1 MHNIVEGMF
10 MKKNFYLALV
20 MSISFSC
27 LSGCSPSTVNSKNNT
42 ENVEQ
47 QTTINEKD
55 TTEVKS
61 SETEISQSAQSEE
74 KDYSIPKEFIDYK
87 KFIGEDISVLNVD
100 TSDWDTNDFS
110 HDLWRGS
117 FYGHNG
123 NISVS
128 LGWDNK
134 TIVEFFLQLDDTDK
148 LSESDR
154 EELNSSL
161 QDTFGSDVEEM
172 NISYNYSG
180 KDEYEFQFPK
190 LLDQTSVCTLS
201 WNTDTM
207 LVYMNTKPK
216 AEESATEKPQIVKK
230 DNPTIGMT
238 PDEVK
243 NSTWGE
249 PSDINKTTTKY
260 GISEQWVYRSSV
272 KNKYIYFENGLVTAI
287 QE

>member
-1 MHNIVEGMF
+1 
-10 MKKNFYLALV
+10 MKKRFCIALAI
-20 MSISFSC
+20 SISFS
-27 LSGCSPSTVNSKNNT
+27 LLGCSTSAVNSKNNT
-42 ENVEQ
+42 ETIEQ
-47 QTTINEKD
+47 QVTTNEE
-55 TTEVKS
+55 TTKEFKI
-61 SETEISQSAQSEE
+61 SETEISQTTQPKE
-74 KDYSIPKEFIDYK
+74 KDYSIPEEFVDYK

-100 TSDWDTNDFS
+100 TSSWNTDDYT

-117 FYGHNG
+117 FYGHSG
-123 NISVS
+123 MITVR

-190 LLDQTSVCTLS
+190 LLDQTSVCILS

-207 LVYMNTKPK
+207 LAYMNTKPK
-216 AEESATEKPQIVKK
+216 AEESATEKTKKKKK

>member
-1 MHNIVEGMF
+1 
-10 MKKNFYLALV
+10 MKKRFCIALAI
-20 MSISFSC
+20 SISFS
-27 LSGCSPSTVNSKNNT
+27 LLGCSTSAVNSKNNT
-42 ENVEQ
+42 ETIEQ
-47 QTTINEKD
+47 QVTTNEE
-55 TTEVKS
+55 TTKEFKI
-61 SETEISQSAQSEE
+61 SETEISQTTQPKE
-74 KDYSIPKEFIDYK
+74 KDYSIPEEFVDYK

-100 TSDWDTNDFS
+100 TSSWNTDDYT

-117 FYGHNG
+117 FYGHSG
-123 NISVS
+123 MITVR

-134 TIVEFFLQLDDTDK
+134 TIVEFFLQLADTDK

-190 LLDQTSVCTLS
+190 LLDQTSVCILS

-207 LVYMNTKPK
+207 LAYMNTKPK

>member
-117 FYGHNG
+117 FYCHNG

-207 LVYMNTKPK
+207 LAYMNTKPK

>member
-1 MHNIVEGMF
+1 

-161 QDTFGSDVEEM
+161 QDTFGSDVEEI

-207 LVYMNTKPK
+207 LAYMNTKPK

>member
-1 MHNIVEGMF
+1 
-10 MKKNFYLALV
+10 MKKDFYLALV

-207 LVYMNTKPK
+207 LAYMNTKPK

>member
-1 MHNIVEGMF
+1 MATIFLGLF
-10 MKKNFYLALV
+10 
-20 MSISFSC
+20 
-27 LSGCSPSTVNSKNNT
+27 GCSNTTTVETDYEDATESIADSSVVENST
-42 ENVEQ
+42 EAL
-47 QTTINEKD
+47 
-55 TTEVKS
+55 S
-61 SETEISQSAQSEE
+61 SEKEPPTE
-74 KDYSIPKEFIDYK
+74 KDYSIPEEFVDYK

-100 TSDWDTNDFS
+100 TSSWNTDDYT

-117 FYGHNG
+117 FYGHSG
-123 NISVS
+123 MITVR

-148 LSESDR
+148 LSESNR
-154 EELNSSL
+154 EELNSIL

-172 NISYNYSG
+172 NVSYNYSG

-207 LVYMNTKPK
+207 LAYMNTKPK
-216 AEESATEKPQIVKK
+216 TEESIPEKTQVVKK
-230 DNPTIGMT
+230 DDPAIGMT

-243 NSTWGE
+243 ISTWGD

-260 GISEQWVYRSSV
+260 GVREQGVYRSSV
-272 KNKYIYFENGLVTAI
+272 KDKYIYFEDGLVTAI

>member
-1 MHNIVEGMF
+1 

-201 WNTDTM
+201 GNTDTM
-207 LVYMNTKPK
+207 LAYMNTKPK

>member
-128 LGWDNK
+128 LGWDNN
-134 TIVEFFLQLDDTDK
+134 TLVEFFLQLDDTDK

-207 LVYMNTKPK
+207 LAYMNTKPK

>member
-61 SETEISQSAQSEE
+61 SETEISQSAQPEE

-100 TSDWDTNDFS
+100 TSTWDADDYT
-110 HDLWRGS
+110 HDLWRGT
-117 FYGHNG
+117 FYGHSG
-123 NISVS
+123 MIAVR

-180 KDEYEFQFPK
+180 KDEYEFQLHYFST
-190 LLDQTSVCTLS
+190 LQVYLSVS
-201 WNTDTM
+201 
-207 LVYMNTKPK
+207 LVPEY
-216 AEESATEKPQIVKK
+216 
-230 DNPTIGMT
+230 
-238 PDEVK
+238 
-243 NSTWGE
+243 
-249 PSDINKTTTKY
+249 KY
-260 GISEQWVYRSSV
+260 
-272 KNKYIYFENGLVTAI
+272 LVI
-287 QE
+287 

>member
-1 MHNIVEGMF
+1 

-61 SETEISQSAQSEE
+61 FETEISQSAQSEE

-207 LVYMNTKPK
+207 LAYMNTKPK

>member
-1 MHNIVEGMF
+1 
-10 MKKNFYLALV
+10 MKKIFYLALV

-207 LVYMNTKPK
+207 LAYMNTKPK